1 MGKKYV
7 PSGYQ
12 IIRLDLI
19 EDDGNLIVADSD
31 DKKLLIEIRKE
42 SIIDN
47 NQEPLKPVL
56 LDINDTV
63 NSYRVTG
70 FGTWQN
76 NAGLS
81 IWFNGSIYNFVIDGI
96 TNNIVVTFT
105 E

>member
-1 MGKKYV
+1 MGKKYA

-19 EDDGNLIVADSD
+19 ENDGKLIVADSD

-42 SIIDN
+42 SVIDN

-70 FGTWQN
+70 FGIWLN
-76 NAGLS
+76 NSGLS
-81 IWFNGSIYNFVIDGI
+81 IWTNGSVYNFEITID
-96 TNNIVVTFT
+96 NVSVTFT